1 MKRLIGLVLVVATM
15 FVCVSAIA
23 EDAIGHLNNAMAAT
37 QIRSQI
43 DGPLVALVEKAKRD
57 GGLSELDVELL
68 YLYYSAHMAIMD
80 ISHVELEASTSSTLS
95 ESTRTV
101 ISSGEML
108 VDIVKEMKEKYSS
121 GQGTWADT
129 MGVAV
134 NVIDANLSAG
144 Q

>member
-1 MKRLIGLVLVVATM
+1 MKRLVALGLVVVLALIGVTA
-15 FVCVSAIA
+15 FA

-37 QIRSQI
+37 QIRPQI
-43 DGPLVALVEKAKRD
+43 DEPLVALVEKAKRN

-68 YLYYSAHMAIMD
+68 YLYYSAHMAVMD
-80 ISHVELEASTSSTLS
+80 ISHVELEASASSALS
-95 ESTRTV
+95 ESTKTV

-108 VDIVKEMKEKYSS
+108 VDIVKEMKEKYVS

-134 NVIDANLSAG
+134 NIIDANLSAG
-144 Q
+144 K

>member
-23 EDAIGHLNNAMAAT
+23 EDAIGHLNNALAAT

-108 VDIVKEMKEKYSS
+108 VDIVKEMKEKYIS